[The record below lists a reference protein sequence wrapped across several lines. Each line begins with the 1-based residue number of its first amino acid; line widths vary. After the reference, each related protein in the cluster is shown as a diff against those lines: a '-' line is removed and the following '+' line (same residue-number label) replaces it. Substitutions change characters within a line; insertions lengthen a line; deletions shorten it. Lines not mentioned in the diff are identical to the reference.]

1 MAVLPQPTDPNC
13 AVVKKVSYRRSK
25 WFLRMGFLVITTA
38 FSVGVCNGEEPEM
51 KLGVECKAD
60 ESKKVWEKSEFT
72 LSHFEVGGVNL
83 ALYKQEAEQIKVSP
97 ESDPFELYEDFNI
110 ADQITGEENWA
121 DLITYRRLL
130 ERPSLSF
137 YVDKV
142 ARKRWLPTMGIS
154 QPHVF
159 ALKYTHELTDS
170 GKSKDERR
178 AIMKLLP
185 SKADYAAKPTHMLST
200 NGVWLVKHN
209 TEDGITHFSNT
220 AKEMTGD
227 EAFDARLLAKGVS
240 KFLHQKAN
248 ADLSKDDP
256 ESWVLRNVK
265 PGIVIEQLFT
275 DVENEDIPPLEF
287 NIFTV
292 WGKVWVA
299 QMNVVDED
307 DEDDDRVFERFYEGY
322 VHRNGSMLIDHS
334 DPNYELSDTVPD
346 WLDYAELVRIAENL
360 GAHKDMFRTDIFVG
374 VPAGVLKAGATKE
387 ERMAAVQIVVSESE
401 IYPTTTFPDENI
413 CEEGARLWIAGYKMG
428 NHRIIPNTEV
438 PAAFLETGFCA
449 LSACDAKEG
458 QAF

>member
-1 MAVLPQPTDPNC
+1 MAVSSQRTNPNC
-13 AVVKKVSYRRSK
+13 AVVKKVSCQRSK
-25 WFLRMGFLVITTA
+25 WFLRMAFLVIVSA
-38 FSVGVCNGEEPEM
+38 FSVGMCNGEEPEM
-51 KLGVECKAD
+51 KLAVECKAD
-60 ESKKVWEKSEFT
+60 ESKKVWKKSEFT

-83 ALYKQEAEQIKVSP
+83 ALYKQEQEAQQIKVSP

-110 ADQITGEENWA
+110 ADQITGEESWA
-121 DLITYRRLL
+121 DLMTYRRLL

-142 ARKRWLPTMGIS
+142 AQKRWLPTMGIS

-170 GKSKDERR
+170 GKSEDERS

-185 SKADYAAKPTHMLST
+185 PKADYAAKPTHMSQT

-220 AKEMTGD
+220 AKEMTGE
-227 EAFDARLLAKGVS
+227 EAFDARLLAEGVS
-240 KFLHQKAN
+240 KFLHQKPN
-248 ADLSKDDP
+248 GDESEDDP

-265 PGIVIEQLFT
+265 PGIVIERLFT

-287 NIFTV
+287 TIFTI

-299 QMNVVDED
+299 QMDIVEEED
-307 DEDDDRVFERFYEGY
+307 RFYVGFA
-322 VHRNGSMLIDHS
+322 HRNGSMLVDHS
-334 DPNYELSDTVPD
+334 GQTFTVPD
-346 WLDYAELVRIAENL
+346 WVDYAELVRIAENL

-374 VPAGVLKAGATKE
+374 VPAGVLKAGATTE
-387 ERMAAVQIVVSESE
+387 ERMATVQVVVSNSE
-401 IYPTTTFPDENI
+401 IYPTTVFSAGDENI

-458 QAF
+458 QAV